1 MENDIIIASDI
12 GAKIKEKIDDYMKY
26 LNPYWDF
33 KTWFFIYCSLLY
45 KRLWFDIKI

>member
-12 GAKIKEKIDDYMKY
+12 GAKIKEKIDDHMKY

-33 KTWFFIYCSLLY
+33 KHDFLFTVVYC
-45 KRLWFDIKI
+45 IKDYDLI